1 MKQNIQTIEGALHKL
16 NVNFSGDVDFTDC
29 VVYGNCASYGCCK
42 CTHFEVVET
51 SENGCKLII
60 PALNCGIY
68 KYQLFIKLNTTNQEF
83 LILEGEITVKD
94 RLCDCEK
101 ESVTDSTITTVDA
114 TVSADTIDVNVT
126 LEKGIQGEP
135 GPQGPIGLTGPEGP
149 RGEKGDTG
157 ERGEKGEKGDTGE
170 RGPQGETGP
179 EGPQGPQG
187 EPGPQGPP
195 GEGGG
200 APDWISGQPVNENN
214 AAAAIS
220 SKNSIAIGYGSI
232 TEGSSA
238 LAVGNFAHAKG
249 ECVVSVGGGNQSE
262 GTYITSVGV
271 NNGCKQDFNVMIGSM
286 YYDTDGSVIIDSK
299 GKRNVTIGTGASNN
313 GENNILIGSVNA
325 IKKGSGNI
333 VIGSADRVN
342 DVITG
347 QIGVAD
353 DYTTNWT
360 INNIVIGKN
369 ASLKGSSYSVVLGFG
384 AGLSTGSHSSVAIG
398 ENAGSKNYGYSE
410 YSVNIGA
417 NSTSNGFYNTAIG
430 SNSFAVDYSTA
441 LGSGSTASSYGVAI
455 GHGAQS
461 MGEITL
467 IGNGVDVRI
476 TADGMTLNGAPY
488 GQGGGGSDNN
498 TSVDNSSFNWAEYF
512 VGNYYEYADRFKDS
526 YYLSDVFRS
535 DRKEYLDAAGVWNY
549 NLVNLNEEN
558 PSFNY
563 WYSDYDYSYGDL
575 RGFNSFM
582 ASVTSMQYSFR
593 NCIELESWNCPT
605 PNCSDF
611 QYTFIGCS
619 KLKHWRGDLS
629 SASSCHSMFGDDS
642 YSCTQLDLAS
652 VQHIARVIG
661 YGNGNWIT
669 LGISNSLQS
678 NPKLEEAL
686 NELYNKSWSVQVI
699 YSNNG

>member
-29 VVYGNCASYGCCK
+29 VVYGNCAPYGCCK

-51 SENGCKLII
+51 SDTGCKLII
-60 PALNCGIY
+60 PVLKCGVY
-68 KYQLFIKLNTTNQEF
+68 KYQLFLKLNSTNQEF
-83 LILEGEITVKD
+83 LILDGEITVKD

-126 LEKGIQGEP
+126 LEKGVQGEP

-200 APDWISGQPVNENN
+200 APDWISGQPINENN

-232 TEGSSA
+232 TEGSAS
-238 LAVGNFAHAKG
+238 LAVGNYTHAKG
-249 ECVVSVGGGNQSE
+249 QAVVSVGGGNQSE
-262 GTYITSVGV
+262 GTYITSIGS
-271 NNGCKQDFNVMIGSM
+271 NNGCKKDFNVMIGSM

-299 GKRNVTIGTGASNN
+299 GKRNVTIGTGVANSGSNSILIGSGN
-313 GENNILIGSVNA
+313 QITGGSFNIVIGGSTRINDVKDKLIGVTEHYYNRGSLEHNILIGNNAVAQSNYSVIIGDSAGSAEWNDYSVIIGYDA
-325 IKKGSGNI
+325 GNKNYNYSGNSVIIGSGASTSG
-333 VIGSADRVN
+333 VYAVN
-342 DVITG
+342 VG
-347 QIGVAD
+347 A
-353 DYTTNWT
+353 N
-360 INNIVIGKN
+360 
-369 ASLKGSSYSVVLGFG
+369 SYS
-384 AGLSTGSHSSVAIG
+384 
-398 ENAGSKNYGYSE
+398 SE
-410 YSVNIGA
+410 YS
-417 NSTSNGFYNTAIG
+417 TAIG
-430 SNSFAVDYSTA
+430 A
-441 LGSGSTASSYGVAI
+441 GSSASSYGVAI

-461 MGEITL
+461 TGEITL

-498 TSVDNSSFNWAEYF
+498 TSADNSSFNWAEYF
-512 VGNYYEYADRFKDS
+512 VGQYYEYADRFKDANS
-526 YYLSDVFRS
+526 LSNVFWS

-582 ASVTSMQYSFR
+582 ASVTSMQQSFK

-611 QYTFIGCS
+611 QYTFIGCT

-642 YSCTQLDLAS
+642 YNCTQLDLAS
-652 VQHIARVIG
+652 VQHIARVTG

>member
-1 MKQNIQTIEGALHKL
+1 MKENIQTIEGALHKL

-29 VVYGNCASYGCCK
+29 VVYGNCAPYGCCK

-51 SENGCKLII
+51 TDTGCKLII
-60 PALNCGIY
+60 PALKCGVY
-68 KYQLFIKLNTTNQEF
+68 KYQLFLKLNSTNQEF
-83 LILEGEITVKD
+83 LILDGEITVKD
-94 RLCDCEK
+94 RLCDCEQ

-149 RGEKGDTG
+149 RGEKG
-157 ERGEKGEKGDTGE
+157 EKGDTGE
-170 RGPQGETGP
+170 RGPQGEQGP

-214 AAAAIS
+214 ASPATS
-220 SKNSIAIGYGSI
+220 SQNSIAIGYGSI
-232 TEGSSA
+232 TEGSAS
-238 LAVGNFAHAKG
+238 LAVGNYTWAKG
-249 ECVVSVGGGNQSE
+249 QYVVSVGGGNQSE
-262 GTYITSVGV
+262 GTCITSVGV
-271 NNGCKQDFNVMIGSM
+271 NNGCNQDFNVMIGSM
-286 YYDTDGSVIIDSK
+286 YYDDNGSVVIDSN
-299 GKRNVTIGTGASNN
+299 GQRNVTIGTGVQNYGSNSILIGSGNKIAN
-313 GENNILIGSVNA
+313 GRDNIVIGGSQRTTDITDNLIGVTEHYYNRGGLDHNILIGNNA
-325 IKKGSGNI
+325 
-333 VIGSADRVN
+333 
-342 DVITG
+342 
-347 QIGVAD
+347 VAQ
-353 DYTTNWT
+353 
-360 INNIVIGKN
+360 
-369 ASLKGSSYSVVLGFG
+369 SSYSVIIGDS
-384 AGLSTGSHSSVAIG
+384 ASSAEWNDYSVIIG
-398 ENAGSKNYGYSE
+398 YNAGNKDYNYSGNSVIIGSDAHTSGVYA
-410 YSVNIGA
+410 VNIGA
-417 NSTSNGFYNTAIG
+417 GSYSAEYSTAIG
-430 SNSFAVDYSTA
+430 A
-441 LGSGSTASSYGVAI
+441 GSSASGYGVAI
-455 GHGAQS
+455 GHNAQS
-461 MGEITL
+461 TGEITL

-488 GQGGGGSDNN
+488 GQGSGGSDNN

-526 YYLSDVFRS
+526 YNLSDVFWS

-558 PSFNY
+558 PSFSY

-582 ASVTSMQYSFR
+582 ASVTSMQHSFR
-593 NCIELESWNCPT
+593 SCIELESWNCPT

-611 QYTFIGCS
+611 QYTFKGCT

-629 SASSCHSMFGDDS
+629 SASSCYSMFGDDS
-642 YSCTQLDLAS
+642 YNCTQLDLAS

-661 YGNGNWIT
+661 YGNGNSIT